1 MKRDTFNKYDGRLSD
16 ISKALRSIISGPS
29 EADRSEE
36 EKKKFQ
42 KAQKL
47 FQDMKEAERLL
58 DGCYNGTIQVDTTA
72 ISNKIKCLDLGVFS
86 LTNNSDAPLQ
96 QEEQEEQE
104 EEEEEGEET
113 VSTQLQ
119 QESLA
124 QIQQARGI
132 IIQVYAKICA
142 MHKMARAVPEVQELK
157 VIGERLTVAMQGL
170 GRVL

>member
-86 LTNNSDAPLQ
+86 LGAPLQ